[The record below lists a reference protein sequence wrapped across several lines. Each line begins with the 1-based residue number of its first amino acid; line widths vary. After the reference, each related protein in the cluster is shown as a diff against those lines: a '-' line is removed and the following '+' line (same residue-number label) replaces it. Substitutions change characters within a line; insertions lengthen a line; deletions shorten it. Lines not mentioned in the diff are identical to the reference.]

1 MAYLVPSPVRRGYEF
16 APGIGIIE
24 VVVAGVGVVMG
35 GTLMGLTILL
45 HLGYLSHAVALI
57 IPSGIGVGSVML
69 KISDMPL
76 WQHGQAAWQWM
87 HSVRRRLYDFRYPMD
102 Y

>member
-24 VVVAGVGVVMG
+24 VAVAGVGIVIG
-35 GTLMGLTILL
+35 GALMGLTILL
-45 HLGYLSHAVALI
+45 HLGYISHAVALI
-57 IPSGIGVGSVML
+57 IPGGIGVGAVML
-69 KISDMPL
+69 KINDMPL
-76 WQHGQAAWQWM
+76 YVHGQFAWRWM
-87 HSVRRRLYDFRYPMD
+87 HSVKRRLYDFRYPTD